1 VSSMALTAMRTESVT
16 TLASLRV
23 LLVEDSEDEA
33 LLLMR
38 ELKRAAIGV
47 AWKRVDSAET
57 LNAALNEADWDL
69 VISDHQMP
77 GFSSEEAYELVRRCG
92 REIPFIIYSG
102 QIAESV
108 ALSAMANGV
117 HDFVEKGN
125 VRRLLPVIRRELKM
139 VEQTRARMRAENR
152 LHRVVNYDQ
161 LTGLPNRQLFYAQG
175 DRLLGECGAAGAAL
189 LFIDVD
195 RFMRINNTFGYA
207 VGDLLVRQ
215 IGARLENVVSP
226 RGIVTR
232 MGQDDFAL
240 LDCGAASEEQA
251 RLLATRV
258 MQAFAQPFKVDARE
272 FFLTLSIGVCR
283 YPEDGP
289 DVAHLLV
296 NAENAMFLAK
306 RSGRNNFQVYV
317 RSLNSASAERLEME
331 TALRHAVRDGEL
343 VLHYQPSVHLPTGR
357 SSAVE
362 ALVRWVHPTRGMIPP
377 DKFIPLADETG
388 LISELGA
395 WVLLEA
401 CAQTR
406 RWHEAGFEGLKVS
419 VNVSA
424 VQFRQN
430 DLMQLVAAA
439 LAQTGLPPSCLD
451 LEITE
456 TVLMQD
462 ADATIATLRDLKA
475 MGVSISVDD
484 FGTGYSSLAYLQRF
498 PIDTLKIDKSFMRD
512 VTRDG
517 QNAAIVRTVIA
528 LAKSLGLQSIAEGV
542 ETLEQVEFLRAE
554 GCDRLQGYY
563 FARPLPAPA
572 LLDFLRATALP
583 P

>member
-1 VSSMALTAMRTESVT
+1 MRPAALAAMRPDTAVS
-16 TLASLRV
+16 LASLRV

-33 LLLMR
+33 LLLMN

-47 AWKRVDSAET
+47 VCKRVDSAET

-69 VISDHQMP
+69 VISDHHMP
-77 GFSSEEAYELVRRCG
+77 GFGSEEAYELVRRCG

-102 QIAESV
+102 QIAETV

-139 VEQTRARMRAENR
+139 VEQTRARVRAENR

-161 LTGLPNRQLFYAQG
+161 LTGLPNRQLFYAQA
-175 DRLLGECGAAGAAL
+175 DRLLADCGGHGAAL

-215 IGARLENVVSP
+215 VGARLENVVSP

-240 LDCGAASEEQA
+240 LDCCATTEEEA

-258 MQAFAQPFKVDARE
+258 MEAFAQPFKVEARE

-289 DVAHLLV
+289 DVARLLV

-306 RSGRNNFQVYV
+306 RNGRNNCQIYV
-317 RSLNSASAERLEME
+317 RELNSASAERLEME
-331 TALRHAVRDGEL
+331 TALRHAVRNGEL
-343 VLHYQPSVHLPTGR
+343 VLHYQPSVHLPAGR
-357 SSAVE
+357 IAAVE
-362 ALVRWVHPTRGMIPP
+362 ALVRWVHPERGMIAP

-388 LISELGA
+388 IITELGA

-424 VQFRQN
+424 VQFRQD
-430 DLMQLVAAA
+430 DLVQLVEAV
-439 LAQTGLPPSCLD
+439 LGRTGLPASCLD

-462 ADATIATLRDLKA
+462 ADATIATLRELKA

-512 VTRDG
+512 ITGEG

-528 LAKSLGLQSIAEGV
+528 LAKSLGLESIAEGV
-542 ETLEQVEFLRAE
+542 ETLEQVEFLRAA

-563 FARPLPAPA
+563 FSRPLPAPA
-572 LLDFLRATALP
+572 LLEFLRAAGTSR
-583 P
+583 